1 MNRHVLAVMAGCV
14 FAAGWCFAERETDEQ
29 VAARSDVIDF
39 AGAFQ
44 NDGFKI
50 RDGNYFGKVSKDH
63 STLVAVNLYNGNA
76 YWFTASTPEKSEKLK
91 VSIFDEA
98 GMPVS
103 YEPYQSGTRA
113 AAGFSPEASGLYYVK
128 VALEDGQPA
137 TFCLIYSYK

>member
-1 MNRHVLAVMAGCV
+1 MNRLFLAI
-14 FAAGWCFAERETDEQ
+14 FACTFFVIARCFAGSETDEQ
-29 VAARSDVIDF
+29 VAARNDVIDF

-50 RDGNYFGKVSKDH
+50 RDGNYFGKIAKDH
-63 STLVAVNLYNGNA
+63 SALVAVNLYNGNA
-76 YWFTASTPEKSEKLK
+76 YWFTASAPEKAEKLK
-91 VSIFDEA
+91 VSVFDEN

-103 YEPYQSGTRA
+103 YEPYQSGARA